1 MRRSDYLE
9 KAVFEGLRRRWRS
22 RPSLVDQLL
31 ARAPLE
37 PPLPVTPGF
46 VRVGTIQM
54 TYHQAA
60 DPAMWI
66 EQCQALT
73 QAARRAGAG
82 VVIFPALAP
91 LGLIGALGDSD
102 LVAALVAPPGDQANA
117 QRLATYACLYP
128 ACYRL
133 YHRTFS
139 FLAHRYGLTIATGGL
154 PAPRQPVLTPV
165 GDVFAS
171 DGRRRLHRAATRPG
185 RLLGSAELEAYPVGE
200 ARITA
205 LAGDEGRRPEIAT
218 ALRAAAVDLVAAMPL
233 AGPGALDD
241 SAAALAAASGLY
253 VVRSCLVGTPAAWRG
268 RSGVYAPPELT
279 LTGTGLLAKTVSD
292 DAEEVLVTTLD
303 LAARR
308 RSTSASTIG
317 QPVDAAGGA
326 WASASRVSPSGS
338 VTPRSEH

>member
-1 MRRSDYLE
+1 MI
-9 KAVFEGLRRRWRS
+9 EGLSRRWRS

-46 VRVGTIQM
+46 VRVGAIQM
-54 TYHQAA
+54 AYHQSA
-60 DPAMWI
+60 DPALWI

-73 QAARRAGAG
+73 QAARRAGAAI
-82 VVIFPALAP
+82 VVFPALAP
-91 LGLIGALGDSD
+91 LGLVCSMGDAE
-102 LVAALVAPPGDQANA
+102 LVAALVAPPGDKTVPRQ
-117 QRLATYACLYP
+117 LAAYARLYP

-165 GDVFAS
+165 ADVFAN
-171 DGRRRLHRAATRPG
+171 DGRLRLRRVAITPG
-185 RLLGSAELEAYPVGE
+185 RLLGSAELETVLSGE
-200 ARITA
+200 VRITA
-205 LAGDEGRRPEIAT
+205 VAGDDVRRRDLAT
-218 ALRAAAVDLVAAMPL
+218 ALGVAAVDLVATMPL

-241 SAAALAAASGLY
+241 SAAALAAVSGLY
-253 VVRSCLVGTPAAWRG
+253 VIRSGLVGTPASWRG

-279 LTGTGLLAKTVSD
+279 MTGAGVLAQTVSD
-292 DAEEVLVTTLD
+292 DGEEVLVTTLD

-308 RSTSASTIG
+308 RWSESGATIG
-317 QPVDAAGGA
+317 EPVDAADDA
-326 WASASRVSPSGS
+326 RASASRVAPPASAAP
-338 VTPRSEH
+338 TTEH